1 MPRETAQAQVEIGAF
16 IREKVIPAGMSV
28 QDAAKRLGVGRPALS
43 NLLNGSAALSPEMA
57 FKLETA
63 FGADR
68 QKLLDLQARARCRA
82 DEKMAAANVY
92 VPKFLTIKARQ
103 ITDWAEGDI

>member
-1 MPRETAQAQVEIGAF
+1 MPRETAQTQVEIGAF

-28 QDAAKRLGVGRPALS
+28 KDAAKRLGVGRPALS
-43 NLLNGSAALSPEMA
+43 NLLNGNAGLSPEMA

-68 QKLLDLQARARCRA
+68 QKLLDLQARARGA
-82 DEKMAAANVY
+82 DEKVAAANVY
-92 VPKFLTIKARQ
+92 VPNFLTIKARQ
-103 ITDWAEGDI
+103 ITDWAEG